1 MVLCAAESVTFP
13 AIGSLCSNSSSAF
26 LSLSPTLLSLL
37 SCSLPLCPLLF
48 SGLFHAAK
56 TTPKDKSN
64 EMINIPLHCT
74 KKALFPWHTSTV
86 FQRSSNSSW
95 NISYFPLLAS
105 PKIEITVLQYA
116 PDKCLVIFLHV
127 SFYNKS
133 LPGLRRWMDPLTQI
147 CMLCLTFF
155 TRDNLSECSN

>member
-64 EMINIPLHCT
+64 EMINIPLHRT
-74 KKALFPWHTSTV
+74 KKALFPRH
-86 FQRSSNSSW
+86 FNCHLI